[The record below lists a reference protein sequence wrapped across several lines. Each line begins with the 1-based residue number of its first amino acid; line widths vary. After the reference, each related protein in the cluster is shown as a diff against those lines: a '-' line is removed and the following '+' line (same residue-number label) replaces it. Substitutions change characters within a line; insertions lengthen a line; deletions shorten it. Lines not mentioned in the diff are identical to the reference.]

1 MAVID
6 TTDYSNKR
14 NLRPQPPP
22 PEPFEDFDEDIDVP
36 YMTTI
41 DTTQSSADS
50 YQPRGQ
56 RRRGAGPR
64 PRHNQPSY
72 GDNRSNSDRQNYA
85 ERQPYREHHSNRD
98 GNEGRQ
104 GHRSQNVP
112 SQDARFPQS
121 QDARI
126 SPRQDSYA
134 QDYPSLNHRPG
145 GYQARNNYSQDMGSR
160 EPRGQGEYRNRANR
174 RADEEV
180 EDEHVQR
187 NSYNRA
193 SRGGPRGGLSKP
205 ARGRERNDHNNRPP
219 RYSRIEREE
228 RPSNLSNDL
237 TPAAREFTN
246 SSLRNNP
253 SSESP
258 GIGGKNSQVSAVNNH
273 HGKAFILLFWGECRA
288 NRYGGGGGEALSYRT
303 VEFVCVGER
312 GKTWKVMLHPP

>member
-1 MAVID
+1 MCFRGRGRPQRESKLADFIEPPRPQPEPQYQRMAVID

-50 YQPRGQ
+50 YQPRGP

-64 PRHNQPSY
+64 PRHDQPSY
-72 GDNRSNSDRQNYA
+72 GDNRSYSDRQNHG
-85 ERQPYREHHSNRD
+85 ERQPYRERQSNRD

-104 GHRSQNVP
+104 GHRSQNAP

-160 EPRGQGEYRNRANR
+160 GQGEYRNRANR

-205 ARGRERNDHNNRPP
+205 ARGREHNDRNNRPP
-219 RYSRIEREE
+219 RYSRVEREE

-237 TPAAREFTN
+237 APAAREFTN

-258 GIGGKNSQVSAVNNH
+258 GIGGKNSQVSTVNSH
-273 HGKAFILLFWGECRA
+273 RGKAFILLFFGYCRA
-288 NRYGGGGGEALSYRT
+288 NR
-303 VEFVCVGER
+303 
-312 GKTWKVMLHPP
+312 